1 VLPTLTEQKG
11 RARLPLPAVSAWCR
25 MGEPRGLTMKIR
37 KAVIPAAGWGTRF
50 LPATKVL
57 PKEMLPLVDKP
68 LIQYIV
74 EEAISSGIEQIII
87 VTSFG
92 KGAIG
97 DYFDRHF
104 ELEHILEQRG
114 EKVLLD
120 KVRQAVNMAH
130 ICYIRQKEQLGLGHA
145 ILTAKQLVGNEPFAI
160 LLPDDIFDAKV
171 PVLKQ
176 ALDVYQRYEG
186 SVIAV
191 RHVAREEVNRY
202 GIIEPKQIEERV
214 YQVSALVEK
223 PDPAEAPSDL
233 AILGRYVFTPEIFK
247 MLEVT
252 PPGKGGEIQLT
263 DGIRL
268 LLQEQAVY
276 SYEFEGQYYDAGK
289 PLGLLKAA
297 VALGLNH
304 PEMGTDFREYLRGLV
319 ADL

>member
-1 VLPTLTEQKG
+1 
-11 RARLPLPAVSAWCR
+11 
-25 MGEPRGLTMKIR
+25 MKIG

-57 PKEMLPLVDKP
+57 PKEMLPLLDKP
-68 LIQYIV
+68 LMQYIV
-74 EEAISSGIEQIII
+74 EEAISCGIGQIII

-92 KGAIG
+92 KGAME
-97 DYFDRHF
+97 DHFDRDF
-104 ELEHILEQRG
+104 ELEYILEQKG
-114 EKVLLD
+114 EKGLLE
-120 KVRQAVNMAH
+120 KVRHIADLAT

-145 ILTAKQLVGNEPFAI
+145 ILTAKELVGDEPFAV

-171 PVLKQ
+171 PMLKQ
-176 ALDVYQRYEG
+176 ALDVSQRYEG
-186 SVIAV
+186 SVVAV
-191 RHVAREEVNRY
+191 RRVAREEVRRY

-214 YQVSALVEK
+214 YQVLDLVEK
-223 PDPAEAPSDL
+223 PEPEEAPSDL
-233 AILGRYVFTPEIFK
+233 AILGRYVLTPEIFK

-268 LLQEQAVY
+268 LLQEQMVY
-276 SYEFEGQYYDAGK
+276 GYEFEGQYYDAGK

-304 PEMGTDFREYLRGLV
+304 PEMGADFREYLRGLV

>member
-1 VLPTLTEQKG
+1 
-11 RARLPLPAVSAWCR
+11 
-25 MGEPRGLTMKIR
+25 MKIR

-74 EEAISSGIEQIII
+74 EEAVSCGIEQIII

-92 KGAIG
+92 KGAME
-97 DYFDRHF
+97 DHFDRDF
-104 ELEHILEQRG
+104 ELEYILEQKG
-114 EKVLLD
+114 EKALLE
-120 KVRQAVNMAH
+120 KVRHIADLAT

-145 ILTAKQLVGNEPFAI
+145 ILTAKELVGDDPFAV

-176 ALDVYQRYEG
+176 ALDVSQRYEG

-191 RHVAREEVNRY
+191 RRVARDEVRRY
-202 GIIEPKQIEERV
+202 GIIEPKQIAERV
-214 YQVSALVEK
+214 YQILDLVEK
-223 PDPAEAPSDL
+223 PEPEEAPSDL
-233 AILGRYVFTPEIFK
+233 AILGRYVLTPEIFK

-268 LLQEQAVY
+268 LLQEQVVY
-276 SYEFEGQYYDAGK
+276 GYEFEGQYYDAGK

-304 PEMGTDFREYLRGLV
+304 PEIGADFREYLRGLV

>member
-1 VLPTLTEQKG
+1 
-11 RARLPLPAVSAWCR
+11 
-25 MGEPRGLTMKIR
+25 MKIR

-50 LPATKVL
+50 LPATKVV

-68 LIQYIV
+68 LMQYVV
-74 EEAISSGIEQIII
+74 EEAISSGIEQVII

-92 KGAIG
+92 KGAIE
-97 DYFDRHF
+97 DHFDRDF
-104 ELEHILEQRG
+104 ELEHILEQKGERG
-114 EKVLLD
+114 LLEKVRRISDL
-120 KVRQAVNMAH
+120 AT
-130 ICYIRQKEQLGLGHA
+130 ICYVRQKEQLGLGHA
-145 ILTAKQLVGNEPFAI
+145 ILTAKELVADEPFAV
-160 LLPDDIFDAKV
+160 LLPDDIFESKV
-171 PVLKQ
+171 PILKQ

-186 SVIAV
+186 NVIAV
-191 RHVAREEVNRY
+191 RCVTREEVNRY
-202 GIIEPKQIEERV
+202 GIIKPKQIEERV
-214 YQVSALVEK
+214 YQVSDLVEK
-223 PDPAEAPSDL
+223 PEPEEAPSDL
-233 AILGRYVFTPEIFK
+233 AILGRYVLTPEIFK

-252 PPGKGGEIQLT
+252 PPGKGGEIQFT

-276 SYEFEGQYYDAGK
+276 GYEFEGQYYDAGK